1 MGRLFGNIL
10 LLASMFVISGGH
22 LLLTQSV
29 GWATMLLDYSREM
42 SLPMAIEQT
51 FRSTGACKFC
61 KAVETGAKD
70 QSQLPMTVK
79 SEKKAEV
86 FSMAMNPVV
95 PPFGAGEFSYP
106 PAKDNLFTPRGEEPP
121 TPVPL
126 RLS

>member
-51 FRSTGACKFC
+51 FRSTGSCKFC

-79 SEKKAEV
+79 SEKKADV
-86 FSMAMNPVV
+86 YSPTATPVLG
-95 PPFGAGEFSYP
+95 PLAGRDFSYP
-106 PAKDNLFTPRGEEPP
+106 PNKDSLFPPRGEEPP